1 MAAQPTLSNFELMVM
16 LAIIRIGD
24 GAYGVSITSEIENT
38 TGSEVLLGSVY
49 DAVARLEEKGLIVSS
64 LGEATPER
72 GGRAKRHFRTTSR
85 GLRVQMDHTVEV
97 KWGGPASPDGLLALG
112 SRVNNFFGSICKRTG
127 DDMMKGT
134 PPQEEISAVHFVCN
148 PPCRP
153 PKAADKNKNYSTG
166 PAGKSP
172 PAPVG
177 GNPVRTYLAD

>member
-1 MAAQPTLSNFELMVM
+1 MALPTLSNFELMVM

-85 GLRVQMDHTVEV
+85 GLRVVRETQQSLV
-97 KWGGPASPDGLLALG
+97 KLWRGIPQLKGGEA
-112 SRVNNFFGSICKRTG
+112 
-127 DDMMKGT
+127 
-134 PPQEEISAVHFVCN
+134 
-148 PPCRP
+148 
-153 PKAADKNKNYSTG
+153 
-166 PAGKSP
+166 
-172 PAPVG
+172 
-177 GNPVRTYLAD
+177 

>member
-85 GLRVQMDHTVEV
+85 GLRVVRETQQSLV
-97 KWGGPASPDGLLALG
+97 KLWRGIPQLKGGEA
-112 SRVNNFFGSICKRTG
+112 
-127 DDMMKGT
+127 
-134 PPQEEISAVHFVCN
+134 
-148 PPCRP
+148 
-153 PKAADKNKNYSTG
+153 
-166 PAGKSP
+166 
-172 PAPVG
+172 
-177 GNPVRTYLAD
+177 